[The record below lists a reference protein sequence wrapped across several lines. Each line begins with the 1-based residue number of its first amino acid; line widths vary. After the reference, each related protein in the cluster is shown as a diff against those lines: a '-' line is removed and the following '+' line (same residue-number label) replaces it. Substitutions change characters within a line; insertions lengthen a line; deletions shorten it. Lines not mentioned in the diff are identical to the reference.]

1 MSELRLNGG
10 NGVAVQPLR
19 GKVAETKHDRFLRLA
34 PGRVQRAL
42 DALRLV
48 AQLSSTENEYSESE
62 AEQIVIALSRQVADI
77 ERKLARKKE
86 QKTTFEFE

>member
-10 NGVAVQPLR
+10 NGAAIPPR
-19 GKVAETKHDRFLRLA
+19 PRVAETKHDRFMRLA

-48 AQLSSTENEYSESE
+48 GRLSSTENEYSERE
-62 AEQIVIALSRQVADI
+62 ASQIVNALQLHLNEV

>member
-1 MSELRLNGG
+1 MSELRLNSGS
-10 NGVAVQPLR
+10 AVIPR
-19 GKVAETKHDRFLRLA
+19 SRVTETKHDRFLRLA

-42 DALRLV
+42 EALRLV
-48 AQLSSTENEYSESE
+48 GRLASTENQYSDSE

-77 ERKLARKKE
+77 ERKLARRKE